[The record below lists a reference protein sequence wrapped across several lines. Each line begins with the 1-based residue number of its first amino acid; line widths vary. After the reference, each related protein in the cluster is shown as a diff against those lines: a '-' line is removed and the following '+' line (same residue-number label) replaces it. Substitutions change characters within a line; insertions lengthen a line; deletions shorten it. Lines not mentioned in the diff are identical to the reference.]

1 MVSIVLMNSFD
12 YLVAAIDRAVARGWE
27 AEADALGQLYQ
38 ATGAALD
45 SDAGAPGRIQAA
57 LEGIQRVDPRRARA
71 IRPAFEGLISGL
83 EFELRMKE
91 VA

>member
-1 MVSIVLMNSFD
+1 MDGVILMLLD

-45 SDAGAPGRIQAA
+45 LDAGVPGRIQAA

-71 IRPAFEGLISGL
+71 IRPAFTKLL
-83 EFELRMKE
+83 EIKE
-91 VA
+91 A

>member
-1 MVSIVLMNSFD
+1 MDGVILRLLD

-45 SDAGAPGRIQAA
+45 LDAVAPGRIQAA
-57 LEGIQRVDPRRARA
+57 LEGLRRVSPHRARA
-71 IRPAFEGLISGL
+71 IRPTFECLITGL
-83 EFELRMKE
+83 EGGREKE
-91 VA
+91 AV

>member
-1 MVSIVLMNSFD
+1 MVSITLNPFD
-12 YLVAAIDRAVARGWE
+12 YLVAAIDRAIARGWE
-27 AEADALGQLYQ
+27 AEADALGRLYQ

-45 SDAGAPGRIQAA
+45 LDAGVPGRIQAA
-57 LEGIQRVDPRRARA
+57 LEGIQRVVPRRARA